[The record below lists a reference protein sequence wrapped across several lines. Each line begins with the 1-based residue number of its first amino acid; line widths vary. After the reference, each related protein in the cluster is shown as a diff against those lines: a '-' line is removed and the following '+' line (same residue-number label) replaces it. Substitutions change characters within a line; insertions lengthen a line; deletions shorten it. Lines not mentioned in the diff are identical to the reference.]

1 MWLLRRLASDF
12 TPIAD
17 FRRDDAAAIVG
28 TYRAFV
34 LFCLDQSLFPARLV
48 ALDGSKF
55 WAAASAKRVMG
66 RREIAEEATRLD
78 RRIAEYLVRQDENN
92 AREPDE
98 APSATAASLQALKA
112 RRAELNRLAASL
124 DDEECSTLVEGEP
137 DNPSMGTAESK
148 VVGRE
153 LVVAGSHTQ
162 TMLDLVEEPLQ
173 RDIRPAASG
182 QGL

>member
-1 MWLLRRLASDF
+1 MDRL
-12 TPIAD
+12 
-17 FRRDDAAAIVG
+17 
-28 TYRAFV
+28 
-34 LFCLDQSLFPARLV
+34 
-48 ALDGSKF
+48 
-55 WAAASAKRVMG
+55 
-66 RREIAEEATRLD
+66 EIAEEATRLD
-78 RRIAEYLVRQDENN
+78 RRIAKYLVRQDKNN

-98 APSATAASLQALKA
+98 APSATAAALQALKA

-124 DDEECSTLVEGEP
+124 DDEECNTLVEGVP
-137 DNPSMGTAESK
+137 DTPSMGTAESK